1 MLHQFSLALSFL
13 TILRLPLISPGVAG
27 SEQLARSFSW
37 FPLVGT
43 ILGGCWLLTALLL
56 RTVAPPLL
64 LAALLTT
71 LMAVLTRGLHLDGLA
86 DLADG
91 VGGGYTPER
100 RLQIMKDSC
109 VGTFGALALIL
120 AIALK
125 VAALDTLLTGRGW
138 WPELLLIPTFSRC
151 AIVLGAYKSTYARLE
166 GGLGKP
172 FCDHLQAPQVLAV
185 SVYTLAAGL
194 ALAPRMS
201 AILFA
206 VVLLCVLLMRGL
218 TRRWLGGITGDV
230 LGAINEITEVALL
243 STAACLHHG
252 ATLASL

>member
-1 MLHQFSLALSFL
+1 MLQQFSLALSFL
-13 TILRLPLISPGVAG
+13 TILRLPLFAPGVV
-27 SEQLARSFSW
+27 SSPQLARSFSW

-43 ILGGCWLLTALLL
+43 ILGSCWLLAALLL
-56 RTVAPPLL
+56 HSVAPPML
-64 LAALLTT
+64 LAVLLTT

-109 VGTFGALALIL
+109 VGSFGALALIL
-120 AIALK
+120 AIAFK
-125 VAALDTLLTGRGW
+125 VAALDTLLTGHDW
-138 WPELLLIPTFSRC
+138 WPDLLLIPTFSRC
-151 AIVLGAYKSTYARLE
+151 AMVLAAYKSTYARLE

-172 FCDHLQAPQVLAV
+172 FCEHLQAPQAFAACVF
-185 SVYTLAAGL
+185 TLAAGL

-201 AILFA
+201 A
-206 VVLLCVLLMRGL
+206 VLLIGVLVCVLLLRGL

-230 LGAINEITEVALL
+230 LGAVNEITETALL
-243 STAACLHHG
+243 CMAACLHHG
-252 ATLASL
+252 AIVASL